1 MVPMAGSVRRRPV
14 QQRSIDRYERILDC
28 CAELLDDVGYTAAT
42 TKEIARRAGVPI
54 GTIYQFFPDKVALVG
69 ALAVRNLDAYLAR
82 LGVRLEA
89 EPPRGIADLVDA
101 AVEEFVVM
109 KRTVPGFGVVDFGA
123 GGRSDGGLDGQD
135 HILDE
140 VMDNNEAV
148 AVRLRELCDSLFG
161 PAQPDLAI
169 PLRVALECAD
179 GVLKLA
185 FRIDPKGDPRIIAEC
200 KILLCRYL
208 DV

>member
-1 MVPMAGSVRRRPV
+1 M
-14 QQRSIDRYERILDC
+14 
-28 CAELLDDVGYTAAT
+28 AAT

-54 GTIYQFFPDKVALVG
+54 GTIYQFFPDKIALVG

-82 LGVRLEA
+82 LGVKIEA

-101 AVEEFVVM
+101 AVEEFVAM

-135 HILDE
+135 HIVDE

-161 PAQPDLAI
+161 PTQPDLAVQ
-169 PLRVALECAD
+169 LRVALECAD

-185 FRIDPKGDPRIIAEC
+185 FRIDPKGDPRVIAEC